1 MGLVFPGLFLEGGMI
16 NQQKFALDH
25 YLVVSTELK
34 ALAKKKLSEI
44 INVTAPSLT
53 LQSNLESANSGR
65 N

>member
-1 MGLVFPGLFLEGGMI
+1 MI

-25 YLVVSTELK
+25 YLVVSTESK

-44 INVTAPSLT
+44 INVKAPSLA
-53 LQSNLESANSGR
+53 LQSNLESTDSGR